1 MRFRPETRA
10 GSERAVPLRVRLG
23 RQRNRMVVSIRSN
36 TKILHIASPAVPH
49 IQGNQRRLGD
59 SRPLQS
65 PMTAAQRS
73 TVGFDFLGSQANVIA

>member
-1 MRFRPETRA
+1 MPETRA

-36 TKILHIASPAVPH
+36 TKIPPLAVPH

>member
-1 MRFRPETRA
+1 
-10 GSERAVPLRVRLG
+10 
-23 RQRNRMVVSIRSN
+23 MVVSIRSN
-36 TKILHIASPAVPH
+36 TKIPPLAVPH

>member
-1 MRFRPETRA
+1 
-10 GSERAVPLRVRLG
+10 
-23 RQRNRMVVSIRSN
+23 MVVSIRSN
-36 TKILHIASPAVPH
+36 TKILHIASPAVH
-49 IQGNQRRLGD
+49 IEGNQRRLGD